1 MNRVRF
7 YMWHH
12 GMRFEK
18 TRAESYLSQI
28 VHLNHSHVDVI
39 QIHRADNLA
48 FDDDDNDPIVVKL
61 SGREND
67 SLILLFQNSVNL
79 GGKTKRYRTGFLQD
93 FGYFARN
100 TFPTYEEHIV
110 THAQAYNA
118 SAKIV
123 RFADIGF
130 VAAYLI
136 CRGYKTGDRLDRR
149 RADEPRQYAQDV
161 QSYCLNY
168 VRRGQ
173 CLRIEEVLIFDYL
186 RLDEPMSEA
195 IQIYRVFDDNQ
206 RTILTTEL
214 LRRNLLYRLNNWRM
228 YFDGAVGTDVKF
240 LKNVIVNVET
250 LDNFIWMPPAIVRQT
265 IRSYI

>member
-1 MNRVRF
+1 
-7 YMWHH
+7 MWHH

-136 CRGYKTGDRLDRR
+136 CGGYKTGDRLDRTIVLSELRAPRTMSQNRGGIDLRLSQTR
-149 RADEPRQYAQDV
+149 RAYVGGYSNLSRFRRQSTDDTHHRIVAPQSPVSPQQLADV
-161 QSYCLNY
+161 
-168 VRRGQ
+168 
-173 CLRIEEVLIFDYL
+173 F
-186 RLDEPMSEA
+186 
-195 IQIYRVFDDNQ
+195 
-206 RTILTTEL
+206 
-214 LRRNLLYRLNNWRM
+214 
-228 YFDGAVGTDVKF
+228 
-240 LKNVIVNVET
+240 
-250 LDNFIWMPPAIVRQT
+250 
-265 IRSYI
+265 